1 MNFNRRLRLFLL
13 GVGIGSLVVW
23 AALFRGRTFP
33 AWTPEGRILE
43 ALQQAPVKI
52 SSPARC
58 MLDCNSISDQD
69 ILSVL
74 QTADVNFDES
84 DIRGKSVPE
93 YVLEGKGL
101 SGKTYKMKFRS
112 EYPNSY
118 LLAVIQ
124 DKDAGKRCDC
134 K

>member
-43 ALQQAPVKI
+43 ALQQSPVKI
-52 SSPARC
+52 SPSARC

-74 QTADVNFDES
+74 QTADVKFDES
-84 DIRGKSVPE
+84 DIHGKPVPE
-93 YVLEGKGL
+93 YVLQGKGL
-101 SGKTYKMKFRS
+101 NGKTYKMKFKS
-112 EYPNSY
+112 EYPSSY
-118 LLAVIQ
+118 LLAVMPN
-124 DKDAGKRCDC
+124 KDAGSRCDC